1 MLRSLTVEGFGLIDR
16 TSVELE
22 PGLNAFTGET
32 GGGKSMVIDALGFV
46 FGDRAGPDV
55 VRSGNERAVVFAE
68 LEPNQASRAW
78 LRENGLES
86 EDGVLVISRDYSA
99 NGRST
104 ARANGKPVTSGQ
116 LRELADIMLDV
127 VGQHERQRLLQP
139 AQHIELL
146 DAFAGDA
153 VLDQRT
159 EVESGVRRARAIAT
173 ELERMRSSGAESLR
187 ALEDARYAGQEIA
200 AAKLEPGEFENLR
213 EQREILAH
221 AAKIAEAV
229 ETAIAALD
237 DPDRGATTQLGRA
250 TAALGSIAAH
260 AASLREFSEQAKGLQ
275 SAAQDLSFALAALRE
290 EGAFDPALLDRVEDR
305 LAVLERVLKK
315 YGPTVEDALAARA
328 RFEADA
334 SKLENR
340 SGEIARLE
348 AEAKSNEDLL
358 RAASAELTKRRR
370 DAAARLSAR
379 VEAELQHLG
388 MRGATFTC
396 VVEPGELTLAGA
408 DRVEF
413 TAALNPK
420 EPQRPIAKSASGG
433 ELARLLLALKLA
445 FAKSDPHPIVV
456 LDEVDAGLGGA
467 TAKAVGE
474 RIAELGKST
483 QVLCVT
489 HLAPIA
495 TLATHHVV
503 MGKMNKQGRSVI
515 VARSLRDRDEV
526 RAEVARM
533 LAGDAESTEALRH
546 AAALLRKSR

>member
-1 MLRSLTVEGFGLIDR
+1 MLRTLTVEGFGLIDR

-55 VRSGNERAVVFAE
+55 VRSGSEKAVVFAE
-68 LEPNQASRAW
+68 LEPNKTAQTW

-99 NGRST
+99 NGRSS
-104 ARANGKPVTSGQ
+104 ARANGKPVTAGQ

-139 AQHIELL
+139 AQHLELL
-146 DAFAGDA
+146 DAFSGESTPRKRD
-153 VLDQRT
+153 
-159 EVESGVRRARAIAT
+159 EVEAGVRRARTLAA
-173 ELERMRSSGAESLR
+173 ELDRMMSSGAASLR
-187 ALEDARYAGQEIA
+187 ALEDARYAAQEIA

-213 EQREILAH
+213 EQREMLAH

-229 ETAIAALD
+229 ETAIGALD
-237 DPDRGATTQLGRA
+237 DSDRGATTQLGRA
-250 TAALGSIAAH
+250 TAALGSIAPY
-260 AASLREFSEQAKGLQ
+260 AASLNEFSEQAKGLQ
-275 SAAQDLSFALAALRE
+275 SAAQDLTFSLAALRE
-290 EGAFDPALLDRVEDR
+290 EGAFDPAQLDRVEDR
-305 LAVLERVLKK
+305 LAVLERVLRK
-315 YGPTVEDALAARA
+315 YGPAVEDALAARA
-328 RFEADA
+328 RFEAEA

-348 AEAKSNEDLL
+348 AEAKSNDAAL
-358 RAASAELTKRRR
+358 RAASEELTKSRR

-388 MRGATFTC
+388 MRGATFRC
-396 VVEPGELTLAGA
+396 AIEPGDLTLSGG

-474 RIAELGKST
+474 RIAELGKSA

-495 TLATHHVV
+495 TLAAHHVV

-515 VARSLRDRDEV
+515 VARGLRDREEV
-526 RAEVARM
+526 QTEIARM
-533 LAGDAESTEALRH
+533 LAGDAESAEAQRH
-546 AAALLRKSR
+546 AAALLKKR

>member
-1 MLRSLTVEGFGLIDR
+1 MLRTLTVEGFGLIDR

-55 VRSGNERAVVFAE
+55 VRSGSEKAVVFAE
-68 LEPNQASRAW
+68 LEPNKTAQTW

-99 NGRST
+99 SGRSS
-104 ARANGKPVTSGQ
+104 ARANGKPVTAGQ

-139 AQHIELL
+139 AQHLELL
-146 DAFAGDA
+146 DAFSGESTPRKRD
-153 VLDQRT
+153 
-159 EVESGVRRARAIAT
+159 EVEAGVRRARTLAA
-173 ELERMRSSGAESLR
+173 ELDRMMSSGAASLR
-187 ALEDARYAGQEIA
+187 ALEDARYAAQEIA

-213 EQREILAH
+213 EQREMLAH

-229 ETAIAALD
+229 ETAIGALD
-237 DPDRGATTQLGRA
+237 DSDRGATTQLGRA
-250 TAALGSIAAH
+250 TAALGSIAPY
-260 AASLREFSEQAKGLQ
+260 AASLNEFSEQAKGLQ
-275 SAAQDLSFALAALRE
+275 SAAQDLTFSLAALRE
-290 EGAFDPALLDRVEDR
+290 EGAFDPAQLDRVEDR
-305 LAVLERVLKK
+305 LAVLERVLRK
-315 YGPTVEDALAARA
+315 YGPAVEDALAARA
-328 RFEADA
+328 RFEAEA

-348 AEAKSNEDLL
+348 AEAKSNDAAL
-358 RAASAELTKRRR
+358 RVASEELTKSRR

-388 MRGATFTC
+388 MRGATFRC
-396 VVEPGELTLAGA
+396 AIEPGDLTLSGG

-474 RIAELGKST
+474 RIAELGKSA

-495 TLATHHVV
+495 TLAAHHVV

-515 VARSLRDRDEV
+515 VARGLRDREEV
-526 RAEVARM
+526 QTEIARM
-533 LAGDAESTEALRH
+533 LAGDAESAEAQRH
-546 AAALLRKSR
+546 AAALLKKR